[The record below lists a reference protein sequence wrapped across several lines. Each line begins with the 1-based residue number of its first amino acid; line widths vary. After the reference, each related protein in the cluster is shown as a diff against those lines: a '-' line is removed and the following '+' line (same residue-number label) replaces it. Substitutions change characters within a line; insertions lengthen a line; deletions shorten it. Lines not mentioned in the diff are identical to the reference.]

1 MPTCIV
7 DVRCLQD
14 PLYRERGIGRHAAAL
29 LVAARAS
36 MPHYRIVGL
45 TDPEMPA
52 LHPTVRAMVDDLR
65 HTAYTGAMIDPCIFV
80 QLSAMTHDPL
90 FVARLLDHPDVL
102 TAAVVYDFIPLDEPE
117 RYLPMAGNRLDYHVN
132 LRWLARHDLFLPI
145 SADAAN
151 RLAALVGAPEQRIVV
166 TGAPLAPGFE
176 SLPPGTPQH
185 ILVVGGGDARKNPEC
200 AIRAHARSAPL
211 QAACIPLI
219 VTGDYGAAWL
229 QTQRDEISTL
239 GGDPRLLQA
248 PGHVHEAA
256 LHTLYADAWCVV
268 VPSRAE
274 GFSLPVI
281 EAMAAGIPVLASGIP
296 AHRELL
302 DRGLF
307 PPDDDAALGTLLE
320 TAMQSSW
327 RADTL
332 DRQAGIWPRFRAE
345 AVAQRC
351 WTAVSRLRPVVA
363 PATCRGRPVV
373 AFLTPLPP
381 DRSGV
386 ADYSAATCEELGR
399 RAELHVFTSTTGA
412 ERPPGAMSIN
422 PISALP
428 LLASRFDRVVGA
440 LGNSVFHLD
449 ILKLLLRY
457 GGATILHDGRLLDV
471 YAGHVSMVKTVRM
484 AEAELGRRV
493 KPDEFRQWLL
503 GEKTP
508 AALILA
514 DVATLSEPLMMH
526 SPAAIAEVGRRYGT
540 AAVHLP
546 FSVYRGIDEAA
557 LTPSARAESRHRL
570 GVPDGDVLLAS
581 FGYVHPTK
589 APIDC
594 IWALSLL
601 RSWGVPAQLH
611 FVGGPLMPTEP
622 LFDLIEQLALAGS
635 VHLSSDF
642 VPESAYRDYLVGADI
657 GIQLRPGGIGSVSG
671 ALSDCIAAGL
681 RTVASAMLSDAVDA
695 PDFVVAIPDNPSPVL
710 IADAVMTLLDRP
722 STVGARRGYVA
733 GHGFDNYV
741 ATLCQALGLP

>member
-1 MPTCIV
+1 MRDCIV
-7 DVRCLQD
+7 DLRCLQD
-14 PLYRERGIGRHAAAL
+14 PLYRGRGIGRHAVAL
-29 LVAARAS
+29 LGTARTM
-36 MPHYRIVGL
+36 MPDYRIIGL
-45 TDPEMPA
+45 TDPELPELQA
-52 LHPTVRAMVDDLR
+52 TPRAMVDAVR
-65 HTAYTGAMIDPCIFV
+65 HSAYTGAMFDPCLFV
-80 QLSAMTHDPL
+80 QFSAMTHDPL
-90 FVARLLDHPDVL
+90 FVARLLDHPEVRS
-102 TAAVVYDFIPLDEPE
+102 AAVVYDFIPLEEPE
-117 RYLPMAGNRLDYHVN
+117 RYLPLAGNRLDYHVG

-151 RLAALVGAPEQRIVV
+151 RLAALVGARGQRIVV
-166 TGAPLAPGFE
+166 TGAPLAPSFE
-176 SLPPGTPQH
+176 SLLPGTPQH

-200 AIRAHARSAPL
+200 AVRAHARSAVL
-211 QAACIPLI
+211 QAARIPLVI
-219 VTGDYGAAWL
+219 TGQYDAAWL
-229 QTQRDEISTL
+229 LTQRDEVAAL
-239 GGDPRLLQA
+239 GGDPRLLNA
-248 PGHVHEAA
+248 PGHVNEAA
-256 LHTLYADAWCVV
+256 LHALYADAWCVV

-281 EAMAAGIPVLASGIP
+281 EAMAAGVPVLASDIP

-307 PPDDDAALGTLLE
+307 SPNDDAALGRLLE
-320 TAMQSSW
+320 TALQPSW
-327 RADTL
+327 RTAAL
-332 DRQAGIWPRFRAE
+332 GRQAVVWPEFRADD
-345 AVAQRC
+345 VARRF
-351 WTAVSRLRPVVA
+351 WAAVSRLQPKVA
-363 PATCRGRPVV
+363 PARCRGRPVV

-386 ADYSAATCEELGR
+386 ADYSAATCAELGR
-399 RAELHVFTSTTGA
+399 QVDLHVFTSTVAA
-412 ERPPGAMSIN
+412 ELPAGVLSIN
-422 PISALP
+422 SMSALP
-428 LLASRFDRVVGA
+428 LLASRFDRVIGV
-440 LGNSVFHLD
+440 LGNSVFHID

-457 GGATILHDGRLLDV
+457 GGAAILHDGRLLDV
-471 YAGHVSMVKTVRM
+471 YAGHVSLTKTVQM
-484 AEAELGRRV
+484 AEAEIGRRV
-493 KPDEFRQWLL
+493 TPEELRLWLL
-503 GEKTP
+503 GDKST

-514 DVATLSEPLMMH
+514 DVATSAEPLMMH

-546 FSVYRGIDEAA
+546 FSVYRGMDEAA
-557 LTPSARAESRHRL
+557 LTPTARAAARHRL

-601 RSWGVPAQLH
+601 RSWGVPARLH
-611 FVGGPLMPTEP
+611 FVGSPLMSTEP
-622 LFDLIEQLALAGS
+622 LLELIEELALGDL

-642 VPESAYRDYLVGADI
+642 VQEVSYRDYLAGADI

-722 STVGARRGYVA
+722 SATDARRDYVA
-733 GHGFDNYV
+733 GHAFDTYV
-741 ATLCQALGLP
+741 ARLCQALRVP